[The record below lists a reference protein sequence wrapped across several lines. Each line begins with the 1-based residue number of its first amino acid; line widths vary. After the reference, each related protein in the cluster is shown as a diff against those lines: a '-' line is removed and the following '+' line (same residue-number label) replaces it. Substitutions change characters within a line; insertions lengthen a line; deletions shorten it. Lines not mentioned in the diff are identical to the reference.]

1 MTLVHDETH
10 AAYDPAAS
18 EHAAQPAVLAGI
30 VEALSRALE
39 LHDYRRGVFGETAAH
54 TERVMRLAIRL
65 TERAAPELAGDPQ
78 LPAGYRLHDIGMIGV
93 PVSVLA
99 KAGPLTR
106 DEVAEIQEHPYLGER
121 IIAPIASLGAV
132 ARQVIGCHHERW
144 DGSGYPRG
152 LRGAE
157 IPIAARIF
165 AVVDAFDSMTNA
177 QPYRD
182 ALSIEVALAEI
193 DAGAGSHFDP
203 AVAEDFLALYDS
215 QHHHAAFARPS
226 ETSSAGPEWSPA
238 G

>member
-10 AAYDPAAS
+10 AAHDPGAADQP
-18 EHAAQPAVLAGI
+18 AQPTALSGI

-39 LHDYRRGVFGETAAH
+39 LHDYRRGVYGETAAH

-121 IIAPIASLGAV
+121 IVAPIASLGTV
-132 ARQVIGCHHERW
+132 ARQVIGGHHERW
-144 DGSGYPRG
+144 DGGGYPRG

-165 AVVDAFDSMTNA
+165 AVVDAFDSMTNP

-182 ALSIEVALAEI
+182 ALGLDLALAEI

-203 AVAEDFLALYDS
+203 AVASEFLALFDG
-215 QHHHAAFARPS
+215 QLQTAPLRPS
-226 ETSSAGPEWSPA
+226 ETSPSGPEWPPA

>member
-10 AAYDPAAS
+10 AAHDPGAADQP
-18 EHAAQPAVLAGI
+18 AQPAALSGI

-39 LHDYRRGVFGETAAH
+39 LHDYRRGVYGETAAH

-99 KAGPLTR
+99 KAGPLTH
-106 DEVAEIQEHPYLGER
+106 DEVAEIREHPWLGER
-121 IIAPIASLGAV
+121 IVAPIASLGSV

-152 LRGAE
+152 LRGGE

-165 AVVDAFDSMTNA
+165 AVADAFDSMTNP

-182 ALSIEVALAEI
+182 ALALEVALAEI
-193 DAGAGSHFDP
+193 EAGAGSHFD
-203 AVAEDFLALYDS
+203 AAIAAEFLALFDG
-215 QHHHAAFARPS
+215 QLQTAPLRPS
-226 ETSSAGPEWSPA
+226 ETFPPGPEWPPA